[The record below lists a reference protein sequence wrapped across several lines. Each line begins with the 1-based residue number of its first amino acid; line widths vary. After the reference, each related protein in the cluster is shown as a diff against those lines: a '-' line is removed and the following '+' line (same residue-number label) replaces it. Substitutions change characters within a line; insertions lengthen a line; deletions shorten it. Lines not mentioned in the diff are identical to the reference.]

1 MCWCIS
7 LHTPLQAC
15 VQRCLTKT
23 EPCSRLL
30 TFAWEG
36 SLVAE
41 CSLNLVWITWPHG
54 KPFFFCLMSCD
65 ASATESNIS
74 TNSFWLEFLFLSCF
88 TSDALSFFFASS
100 HISILLVSHP
110 FFFFLV
116 FSSYHHF
123 FHFPFHPLS
132 LPGGHLGRCDLW
144 PAVSERVRVRERDR
158 EWKWGGG
165 LEQGP
170 TETSSRLQHPVP
182 LPRPGPP
189 PNVWGKH
196 LQSCHVII
204 SVMHFFMLTKS
215 TSSNL
220 VRSSTWKLSSMREG
234 LRWVSMLEHS
244 QICN

>member
-1 MCWCIS
+1 MLLQLNQTFLPTVFDLNFSFFLALLLMHFPSS
-7 LHTPLQAC
+7 LP
-15 VQRCLTKT
+15 
-23 EPCSRLL
+23 LL
-30 TFAWEG
+30 TY
-36 SLVAE
+36 
-41 CSLNLVWITWPHG
+41 PY
-54 KPFFFCLMSCD
+54 
-65 ASATESNIS
+65 
-74 TNSFWLEFLFLSCF
+74 FWFP
-88 TSDALSFFFASS
+88 
-100 HISILLVSHP
+100 IL